1 MTFRIAF
8 SVAQSKALRKKTV
21 TLFGSYK
28 TGAPRCFEGTT
39 ELSEGWSV

>member
-8 SVAQSKALRKKTV
+8 SMAQIKALREK

-28 TGAPRCFEGTT
+28 TGPPRCFEGTT